1 MIREDFPM
9 SDIAELEKLFLG
21 AHKVAITTHIHP
33 DGDALGSSFALWSYL
48 NHRGISSE
56 VILPDA
62 VPHTLRFLKPEA
74 CSVVVAEG
82 DAATEALQKADL
94 LVCLDYNSFSRVE
107 TLAEAL
113 RSFEGPK
120 VLIDHHLNPDREAF
134 DLVFSETRTSSASEV
149 LFWILMNMPDVEMDP
164 RKLTATSAS
173 CLLAGM
179 TTDTNNFANSVV
191 PSTLEM
197 TALLL
202 SAGVDRE
209 ALLNELY
216 NNYREQRYRLL
227 GRLLSE
233 RLNITPSG
241 VAYMI
246 ADKALLDEYG
256 IVEGDTE
263 GFVNMPLGID
273 KVKMSLFLKQ
283 QDEHTFRVS
292 IRSKKGT
299 SANALAKAHFHGGG
313 HELAAGG
320 KLLIPEDIPDA
331 SFAAQ
336 YLDSLL
342 F

>member
-1 MIREDFPM
+1 MICEDFPRR
-9 SDIAELEKLFLG
+9 DIAELEKLFLG
-21 AHKVAITTHIHP
+21 AHKVAINTHIHP

-48 NHRGISSE
+48 KNRDIDSE
-56 VILPDA
+56 VILPDS
-62 VPHTLRFLKPEA
+62 VPDTLKFLKPKA
-74 CSVVVAEG
+74 CRVVIAGG
-82 DAATEALQKADL
+82 DAATQALQEADL

-107 TLAEAL
+107 NLSEAL

-134 DLVFSETRTSSASEV
+134 DLVFSKTLASSASEV
-149 LFWILMNMPDVEMDP
+149 LFWILMNMSDVEMDP
-164 RKLTATSAS
+164 RKLTATSAN

-233 RLNITPSG
+233 NLKITPSG

-246 ADKALLDEYG
+246 ADKALLDEYD
-256 IVEGDTE
+256 IKEGDTE

-273 KVKMSLFLKQ
+273 KVRMSLFLKQ

-299 SANALAKAHFHGGG
+299 SANSLAKAHFHGGG

-320 KLLIPEDIPDA
+320 KLLIPEDIPEA

-336 YLDSLL
+336 YIDSLQ